1 MYNLINYNLF
11 ILIYLKCFLCL
22 IQHQYDK
29 IVEERDSELGLY
41 KSREQEQS
49 SVKAALV
56 RQNK

>member
-1 MYNLINYNLF
+1 MYQSYK
-11 ILIYLKCFLCL
+11 YLKCFLCL

-56 RQNK
+56 RENK